1 MKWIVI
7 FLALFLAPTPAL
19 AYDSP
24 GQRWPGTTIRVH
36 ETFPASWNWSL
47 QRAFETWNDAG
58 AKIRFR
64 VVRRGGEQ
72 VTLGYGDTGGY
83 AGLATI
89 GRRTGAFLRIEPLIY
104 KPLRK
109 RDRVS
114 AAIVLAHELGHVLG
128 LGHSGL
134 RGCRLMAARPLSF
147 CPTPPRPWQ
156 AHCRWLS
163 RDDVRG
169 LLDLYGGRDRRPES
183 RWCLR
188 EPQPP
193 GLQVLFGAGQV
204 SWEPVATLPGTRVRI
219 EAYPTPE
226 CVGPA
231 ITVERRVSAGY
242 WSGRALCVRIGLVNK
257 YGMPGPVS
265 TGTVV

>member
-1 MKWIVI
+1 MRWVVIV
-7 FLALFLAPTPAL
+7 LALILTPAPAL
-19 AYDSP
+19 AYDAP
-24 GQRWPGTTIRVH
+24 GPRWSGTTIRVH
-36 ETFPASWNWSL
+36 ETFPPSWNWSL

-58 AKIRFR
+58 ARIRIR
-64 VVRRGGEQ
+64 EVPRGQEQ

-89 GRRTGAFLRIEPLIY
+89 GRRSGAFLRIEPLIY

-128 LGHSGL
+128 LNHSGQ

-147 CPTPPRPWQ
+147 CPQPPQPWL
-156 AHCRWLS
+156 ANCRWLS

-169 LLDLYGGRDRRPES
+169 VLDLYGGRDRRPES

-188 EPQPP
+188 ESQPP
-193 GLQVLFGAGQV
+193 ELQVAFGPGRV
-204 SWEPVATLPGTRVRI
+204 TWVPVETLPGTRVRI
-219 EAYPTPE
+219 EAFPSSDCTGQPT
-226 CVGPA
+226 
-231 ITVERRVSAGY
+231 TVERRVTAGR
-242 WSGRALCVRIGLVNK
+242 WSGQALCVRIGLVNK

-265 TGTVV
+265 TGPVG